1 MLLSHRTQGK
11 SSNEGRLSLKI
22 KMVLQRNVQF
32 KNDPKVV
39 YANQMPVT
47 IYKLAAGN
55 GFKVLHIFSDWTLP
69 LG

>member
-1 MLLSHRTQGK
+1 MF
-11 SSNEGRLSLKI
+11 SS
-22 KMVLQRNVQF
+22 

-55 GFKVLHIFSDWTLP
+55 GFKVLHIFTDWTLW